1 MEAYTQ
7 HADEKDLGGMDMEMT
22 IESIVKN
29 WEKEAELTSRV
40 LQALTDDSLLQR
52 IIDDRRTLGELAW
65 HLVTS
70 VQYMR
75 ALGLDFKGVDEG
87 ADATSSADGIAWE
100 YQRISKSM
108 VLAIQTQWTD
118 SHLHEKQVIAG
129 EEWRNGESIKY
140 SILHQAH
147 HRGQMTVLM
156 RQAGLVPPELY
167 GPTYETWTDKGM
179 EPLK

>member
-1 MEAYTQ
+1 
-7 HADEKDLGGMDMEMT
+7 MDMT
-22 IESIVKN
+22 IEAIVKE
-29 WEKEAELTSRV
+29 WEKEAALTSRV

-87 ADATSSADGIAWE
+87 ADGTDSAYEIALE
-100 YQRISKSM
+100 YQRINKAM
-108 VLAIQTQWTD
+108 LQAVQTQWTD

-129 EEWRNGESIKY
+129 EEWRNGESIQY

-167 GPTYETWTDKGM
+167 GPTYETWADKGM
-179 EPLK
+179 KPLK